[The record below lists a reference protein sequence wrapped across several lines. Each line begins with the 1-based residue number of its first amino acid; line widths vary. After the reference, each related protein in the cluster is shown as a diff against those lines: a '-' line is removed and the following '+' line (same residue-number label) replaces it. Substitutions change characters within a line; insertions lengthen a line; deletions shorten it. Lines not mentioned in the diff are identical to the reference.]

1 MSTLSIDIRRAGT
14 KDASA
19 IAQVHDASWR
29 EAYSGIIP
37 AGALHRMVQ
46 RRGVNWWATALR
58 RGVEILVLEVGDDVV
73 GYATMGRNR
82 VATLDYDAEIYEI
95 YLKPEYQGLG
105 FGRRL
110 FAAARKALASQGK
123 QRIIVWALS
132 ENERADAFYLG
143 LGARPVAVGHEVFDD
158 TKLEKCAYAWN

>member
-1 MSTLSIDIRRAGT
+1 MSTFTIDIRRAGS
-14 KDASA
+14 KDASS
-19 IAQVHDASWR
+19 IAAVHDASWR

-37 AGALHRMVQ
+37 AKALQRMVQ
-46 RRGVNWWATALR
+46 RRGVSWWATALR
-58 RGVEILVLEVGDDVV
+58 RGVEILVLEVGDDIV

-110 FAAARKALASQGK
+110 FQATRQALASQGRK
-123 QRIIVWALS
+123 RVIVWALS
-132 ENERADAFYLG
+132 DNERAEAFYHG
-143 LGARPVAVGHEVFDD
+143 LGGRAVATGHEAFDGEQ
-158 TKLEKCAYAWN
+158 LEKCAYAWH

>member
-1 MSTLSIDIRRAGT
+1 MSTFTIDIRRAGS

-19 IAQVHDASWR
+19 ISQVHDASWQ

-37 AGALHRMVQ
+37 AGALKRMVQ
-46 RRGVNWWATALR
+46 RRGVSWWATALR
-58 RGVEILVLEVGDDVV
+58 RGVEILVLEVGEDVV

-110 FAAARKALASQGK
+110 FLAARKALASQGK
-123 QRIIVWALS
+123 PRVIVWALS
-132 ENERADAFYLG
+132 DNERAEAFYSG
-143 LGARPVAVGHEVFDD
+143 LGGRPVAAGHEVFDNV
-158 TKLEKCAYAWN
+158 KLEKCAYAWG